1 MPHHKSAAKRVI
13 TNEKSRQRN
22 IAATTRLRNAVK
34 AVRTATTRPAGEAV
48 LKNTVAVLDRTAAK
62 GIIKRETASRQKSRL
77 AKFVAKLP
85 A

>member
-22 IAATTRLRNAVK
+22 IAATTRLRNSIK
-34 AVRTATTRPAGEAV
+34 SVRAAKTRPDGDAA
-48 LKNTVAVLDRTAAK
+48 LATTVAVLDRTASK
-62 GIIKRETASRQKSRL
+62 GIIKRATASRQKSRL
-77 AKFVAKLP
+77 AKHVAKLP